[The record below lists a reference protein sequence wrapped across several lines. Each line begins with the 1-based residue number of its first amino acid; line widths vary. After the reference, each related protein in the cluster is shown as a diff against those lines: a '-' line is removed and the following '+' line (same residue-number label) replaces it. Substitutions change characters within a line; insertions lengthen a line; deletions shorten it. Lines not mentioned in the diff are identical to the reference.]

1 MVRHQTLQ
9 LTITSAEIVKSSLSE
24 DVVISMSCAA
34 SELPKYNCT
43 LILKRKQQDLG
54 PIGYLRFDAKR
65 PLITAF
71 AHLTKKSFEE
81 LIQLVRISPPR
92 QPAFYLKISDIQHFI
107 DFAKKNEQNLR
118 EIPIHDLGW
127 RFPLI

>member
-1 MVRHQTLQ
+1 LGRHHTLQ
-9 LTITSAEIVKSSLSE
+9 LTIMSAEIVKSSLSE

-43 LILKRKQQDLG
+43 LILRRKDQDLG
-54 PIGYLRFDAKR
+54 PIGYLNCDAKR
-65 PLITAF
+65 PLISALANLTNSAF
-71 AHLTKKSFEE
+71 DE
-81 LIQLVRISPPR
+81 LIDLVRYSPPR

-107 DFAKKNEQNLR
+107 DFAKKNERNLR
-118 EIPIHDLGW
+118 EIPIYDLGW

>member
-1 MVRHQTLQ
+1 
-9 LTITSAEIVKSSLSE
+9 
-24 DVVISMSCAA
+24 
-34 SELPKYNCT
+34 
-43 LILKRKQQDLG
+43 
-54 PIGYLRFDAKR
+54 LRCDAKR

-71 AHLTKKSFEE
+71 AHLTNKSFEE

>member
-1 MVRHQTLQ
+1 MQRHHTLQ
-9 LTITSAEIVKSSLSE
+9 LTIMSAEIAKSSLSE

-43 LILKRKQQDLG
+43 LILKRKEQDLG
-54 PIGYLRFDAKR
+54 PIGYLRCDAKR

-71 AHLTKKSFEE
+71 AHLTNKSFEE
-81 LIQLVRISPPR
+81 LIELVRISPPR
-92 QPAFYLKISDIQHFI
+92 QPAFYLKISDIQLFI

-118 EIPIHDLGW
+118 EVPIYDLGW
-127 RFPLI
+127 RFPLL